1 MPDEDVQRDQAEAA
15 PTPPLTDE
23 RTLAGLAN
31 VAALTFLAAR
41 AVPGGFVVAL
51 AGGVPLARAAQR
63 HGTRAGY
70 AAAGASLIETM
81 AVMGPARMGIPVP
94 HAASAPA
101 LGTLERRGAALV
113 ALALAGAAI
122 RFGYY
127 IATSAFYVLVLVGLD
142 AYAGTYEA
150 IRETL
155 TFLPPGDAAPLVMTA
170 AFLLVWSLVAGL
182 IQAWVLRRGLR
193 RWPGEGVEP
202 GERRAPAPDRGG
214 LADARAVVG
223 TGLLAIAITLATT
236 QPAVL
241 ALVAGWLLAAWLIVR
256 AGARSFT
263 GGLALAAPL
272 ALSTLAFG
280 LVGGLG
286 AELALRRASRVALL
300 VLTAVWLRSAAGAE
314 GLRAISLRA
323 VRRLRRLPTLALSA
337 RVLGASAGVGNY
349 GESARALGRGLAAVR
364 KRPGPLLGAVLAWIA
379 AEAQRVPRAEDEAP
393 AAWSAAETM
402 LVVAGAGLA
411 ILAAVTLLA

>member
-1 MPDEDVQRDQAEAA
+1 M
-15 PTPPLTDE
+15 
-23 RTLAGLAN
+23 
-31 VAALTFLAAR
+31 TFLAAR

-223 TGLLAIAITLATT
+223 TG
-236 QPAVL
+236 
-241 ALVAGWLLAAWLIVR
+241 
-256 AGARSFT
+256 
-263 GGLALAAPL
+263 
-272 ALSTLAFG
+272 
-280 LVGGLG
+280 
-286 AELALRRASRVALL
+286 
-300 VLTAVWLRSAAGAE
+300 
-314 GLRAISLRA
+314 
-323 VRRLRRLPTLALSA
+323 
-337 RVLGASAGVGNY
+337 
-349 GESARALGRGLAAVR
+349 
-364 KRPGPLLGAVLAWIA
+364 
-379 AEAQRVPRAEDEAP
+379 
-393 AAWSAAETM
+393 
-402 LVVAGAGLA
+402 
-411 ILAAVTLLA
+411 